1 MPSPDVGHP
10 VGSAPLRRPALD
22 AFRVRDEAVRAVAYR
37 QFLCETQDVMVS
49 SIAYPGGI
57 SALIR
62 DRESI
67 TLRLVR
73 LLRDA

>member
-1 MPSPDVGHP
+1 
-10 VGSAPLRRPALD
+10 
-22 AFRVRDEAVRAVAYR
+22 VRDEAVRTVAYR
-37 QFLCETQDVMVS
+37 RFLRQTQDVMVS
-49 SIAYPGGI
+49 SIAYPGGM

-73 LLRDA
+73 LLRDE